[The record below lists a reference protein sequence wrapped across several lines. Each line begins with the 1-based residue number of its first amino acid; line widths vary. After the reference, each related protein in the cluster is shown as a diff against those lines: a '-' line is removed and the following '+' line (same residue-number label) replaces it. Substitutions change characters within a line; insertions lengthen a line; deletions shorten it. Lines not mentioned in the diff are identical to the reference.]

1 MRTDRHAGTNG
12 RQPSNRRGRSPWFI
26 LIIVLL
32 LSIAAPMAQFKVPPV
47 IPLLMKSMAL
57 SPAMAGL
64 LMSIFALTGIVLAIP
79 SGFIFQRFGFRVSGL
94 VVIISL
100 TLGSALGAL
109 STNFTSL
116 LVSRMIEG
124 VGLCFIIV
132 AAPAIVAASFPTD
145 KLGKAMGIWSVWIPV
160 ATTVMFAGAPFIAG
174 VWGWRGVWW
183 AGCLYTLATGA
194 LFLGFVR
201 PLSGETLHQA
211 AHGGGEEQSS
221 APSPALV
228 LRSGRVWLMAL
239 LFFCFNF
246 VYISFMSWT
255 PAFLNVA
262 RGMPLTKASGLAAI
276 MTLLTIA
283 GCPAAGILSDM
294 TGSRKLVC
302 LIPFLIM
309 APAMPL
315 AFHAGT
321 GLLIPL
327 IMIIG
332 FVAAFVPT
340 GALAAVPDLVPDP
353 RLSGMAMAIV
363 QIGQNVGML
372 LGPLTVGSIVGTAG
386 WHAAILALAP
396 VSLLGAFAAWATR
409 MR

>member
-1 MRTDRHAGTNG
+1 MDRHAATNAPG
-12 RQPSNRRGRSPWFI
+12 PSVRRGPSPWFV
-26 LIIVLL
+26 LVVVLL

-47 IPLLMKSMAL
+47 LPLLMRSMAL

-64 LMSIFALTGIVLAIP
+64 LMSVFALTGIVLAIP
-79 SGFIFQRFGFRVSGL
+79 SGFIFQRFGFRISGL
-94 VVIISL
+94 VVIVSL
-100 TLGSALGAL
+100 ALGSALGAM
-109 STNFTSL
+109 SNHFTPL
-116 LVSRMIEG
+116 LLSRMVEG

-132 AAPAIVAASFPTD
+132 AAPAIVAARFPSD
-145 KLGKAMGIWSVWIPV
+145 KLGKAMGVWSVWIPV
-160 ATTVMFAGAPFIAG
+160 ATTVMFAGAPYIAAA
-174 VWGWRGVWW
+174 WGWQGVWW
-183 AGCLYTLATGA
+183 GVCIYTLATGA
-194 LFLGFVR
+194 LFLAFVR
-201 PLSGETLHQA
+201 PQPGETLPA
-211 AHGGGEEQSS
+211 SRAEEGGAPA
-221 APSPALV
+221 APSPILV
-228 LRSGRVWLMAL
+228 LKSGQVWLMAL

-246 VYISFMSWT
+246 VYISFMTWT
-255 PAFLNVA
+255 PTFLNVA
-262 RGMPLTKASGLAAI
+262 RGMPLTRASGLAAI

-302 LIPFLIM
+302 VIPMLIM

-315 AFHAGT
+315 AFHSGL

-340 GALAAVPDLVPDP
+340 GALAAVPDLAPDP

-372 LGPLTVGSIVGTAG
+372 LGPLTVGSIVGAAG
-386 WHAAILALAP
+386 WETAILALAP
-396 VSLLGAFAAWATR
+396 ASLLGAFAAWATR

>member
-1 MRTDRHAGTNG
+1 MRADQHAGTSL
-12 RQPSNRRGRSPWFI
+12 REPSYKRGPSPWFI
-26 LIIVLL
+26 LILVLL
-32 LSIAAPMAQFKVPPV
+32 LSIAAPIAQFKVPPV
-47 IPLLMKSMAL
+47 LPLLMKGMAL
-57 SPAMAGL
+57 SPTMAGL

-100 TLGSALGAL
+100 ALGSALGAL
-109 STNFTSL
+109 STHFVSL
-116 LVSRMIEG
+116 LLSRMIEG

-132 AAPAIVAASFPTD
+132 AAPAIVAARFPAE

-160 ATTVMFAGAPFIAG
+160 ATTVMFAGAPHIANA
-174 VWGWRGVWW
+174 WGWQGVWW
-183 AGCLYTLATGA
+183 TGCLYTLVFGA
-194 LFLGFVR
+194 LFLAFVR
-201 PLSGETLHQA
+201 PLPGETSLPA
-211 AHGGGEEQSS
+211 AHGGREENCA
-221 APSPALV
+221 APSPSVV
-228 LRSGRVWLMAL
+228 LKNGRVWLMAL
-239 LFFCFNF
+239 VFFCFNF
-246 VYISFMSWT
+246 VFISFMSWT
-255 PAFLNVA
+255 PTFLNVA
-262 RGMPLTKASGLAAI
+262 RGMPLTRASGLAAV
-276 MTLLTIA
+276 MTLFTIA

-294 TGSRKLVC
+294 MGSRKLVC
-302 LIPFLIM
+302 MIPLIIM

-315 AFHAGT
+315 AFHSGI

-372 LGPLTVGSIVGTAG
+372 LGPLLVGSIVGAAG
-386 WHAAILALAP
+386 WETAILALAP